1 MKVTIFTLILVVSL
15 SVAAQL
21 PSGFAANPPAQAGKD
36 SSHQPDIERAIRA
49 FLIALYSGDA
59 AEYQKWIL
67 PEPGSNDLLSSSKP
81 AGSELENLRKEAEST
96 SLQQVSAFVFEGNEL
111 TTTTGRRYPIGTK
124 TTFMTGFRGT
134 VVAIPM
140 VYAETGWKVDV
151 RFWVAM
157 KKQAEGATFKQTDPE
172 VVAKAFLYYLLA
184 RQPQKLKQ
192 LSAME
197 INADDYTKA
206 NNLPGGDLDQILSL
220 CIEMPVVR
228 AREGES
234 FRMPS
239 GEIVKAAKEGDT
251 LVLVGLLGT
260 AEVAFQVKKVG
271 DQWKVIPQKYF
282 EMLRRAGAI

>member
-1 MKVTIFTLILVVSL
+1 MKVAIFTLILAVMFTG
-15 SVAAQL
+15 APQAQSGSASNT
-21 PSGFAANPPAQAGKD
+21 PSQTGKD
-36 SSHQPDIERAIRA
+36 SSLRPDIKQVIRA
-49 FLIALYSGDA
+49 FLIALYSADA

-67 PEPGSNDLLSSSKP
+67 PEAGSNDLLSFRKP
-81 AGSELENLRKEAEST
+81 TGSELDDLRKEAAST
-96 SLQQVSAFVFEGNEL
+96 SLQQVSPFVFEGNEL
-111 TTTTGRRYPIGTK
+111 TTTTDRRYPIGTK

-134 VVAIPM
+134 VIAIPM
-140 VYAETGWKVDV
+140 VYAESGWKVDV

-157 KKQAEGATFKQTDPE
+157 KKQADGATFKQTDPE

-192 LSAME
+192 LSAID
-197 INADDYTKA
+197 INAEDYTKA

-220 CIEMPVVR
+220 CIEMPVIR

-239 GEIVKAAKEGDT
+239 GEIVKAAKESDT

-260 AEVAFQVKKVG
+260 AEIAFQVKKVG

>member
-1 MKVTIFTLILVVSL
+1 MKIAIFTLILAAAVS
-15 SVAAQL
+15 APHQL
-21 PSGFAANPPAQAGKD
+21 PTCFASTHVQAGKD
-36 SSHQPDIERAIRA
+36 SSHQPDIERAIRG

-67 PEPGSNDLLSSSKP
+67 PEPGSNDLLSSRQP
-81 AGSELENLRKEAEST
+81 TETELLDLRKEAEST
-96 SLQQVSAFVFEGNEL
+96 RLQQVAPFVFEGSEL
-111 TTTTGRRYPIGTK
+111 TIISGNRHPIGTK

-140 VYAETGWKVDV
+140 INTETGWKVDV

-157 KKQAEGATFKQTDPE
+157 KKQADGATFKQTDPE

-192 LSAME
+192 LSAIE
-197 INADDYTKA
+197 INAEEYTKA

-234 FRMPS
+234 FKMPS
-239 GEIVKAAKEGDT
+239 GEIVKAAKDT
-251 LVLVGLLGT
+251 DTIVLIGMLGT
-260 AEVAFQVKKVG
+260 CEVAFQVKKVG

>member
-1 MKVTIFTLILVVSL
+1 MAVAADLANGFASSL
-15 SVAAQL
+15 S
-21 PSGFAANPPAQAGKD
+21 PQAGN
-36 SSHQPDIERAIRA
+36 SSHQPEIERAIRA
-49 FLIALYSGDA
+49 FLVALYSGDA

-67 PEPGSNDLLSSSKP
+67 PEPGSNDLLSARRP
-81 AGSELENLRKEAEST
+81 TVSELDDLRKEAESNRP
-96 SLQQVSAFVFEGNEL
+96 QQVSPFVFQGNEL
-111 TTTTGRRYPIGTK
+111 TIISGDRYPIGTK

-134 VVAIPM
+134 LVAVPM
-140 VYAETGWKVDV
+140 VYTESGWKVDV
-151 RFWVAM
+151 RFWVAI
-157 KKQAEGATFKQTDPE
+157 KKQADGATFKQTDPE

-192 LSAME
+192 LSAIE
-197 INADDYTKA
+197 IDPEEYTKS

-234 FRMPS
+234 FKMPS
-239 GEIVKAAKEGDT
+239 GEIVKAAKETDSI
-251 LVLVGLLGT
+251 VLVGMLGT